1 MWRPRSSPDIRRSS
15 KPNSNRLFSFEKY
28 TAEVAIA
35 AFAVYFFHRLTKGRT
50 DMRIILW
57 LTLFLAAFCAGGA
70 VSGERLPVFEK
81 PDRSS
86 DIIGSIEAAR
96 IPASVQPVPVVR

>member
-1 MWRPRSSPDIRRSS
+1 
-15 KPNSNRLFSFEKY
+15 
-28 TAEVAIA
+28 
-35 AFAVYFFHRLTKGRT
+35 
-50 DMRIILW
+50 MRIILW

-96 IPASVQPVPVVR
+96 IPASVQPVTGYTVRHPLAAYHAYYL

>member
-1 MWRPRSSPDIRRSS
+1 
-15 KPNSNRLFSFEKY
+15 
-28 TAEVAIA
+28 
-35 AFAVYFFHRLTKGRT
+35 
-50 DMRIILW
+50 MRIILW
-57 LTLFLAAFCAGGA
+57 LTLFLAAFCAAGA

-96 IPASVQPVPVVR
+96 AALTRADEALADSGFGSTGHRLHGPASARSLSRLLSAAGRRIRLPRTRLPHG